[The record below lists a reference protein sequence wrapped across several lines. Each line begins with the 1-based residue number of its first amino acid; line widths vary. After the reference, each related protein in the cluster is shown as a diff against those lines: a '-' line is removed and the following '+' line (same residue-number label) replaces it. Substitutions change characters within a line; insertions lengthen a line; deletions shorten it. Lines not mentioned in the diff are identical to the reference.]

1 MQVLGAVREINE
13 LDLVVSL
20 PNGLAGYVSLAE
32 SALLIM
38 PVSFLQSWISRHD
51 FMSFLCFAHMYFCLH
66 FSRLSTALLNAQS
79 LT

>member
-32 SALLIM
+32 GACMRPCLFLISLSIRVSTRMQHDLQLKLKLSPSVMSVCSLL
-38 PVSFLQSWISRHD
+38 V
-51 FMSFLCFAHMYFCLH
+51 
-66 FSRLSTALLNAQS
+66 
-79 LT
+79 